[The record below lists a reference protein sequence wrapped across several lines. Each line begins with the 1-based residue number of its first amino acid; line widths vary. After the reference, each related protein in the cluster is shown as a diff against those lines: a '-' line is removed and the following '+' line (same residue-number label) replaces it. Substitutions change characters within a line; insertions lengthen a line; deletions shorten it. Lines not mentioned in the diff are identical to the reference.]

1 MIFLQPPPE
10 LCKLQRQLQV
20 LRSWLLNLRL
30 VSPYFCW
37 NIHNY
42 QPSPE
47 TLGVNPPDFFRKP
60 MNGFS
65 VCHWILLFIIYSIST
80 LSTYPQAVAHFPPH
94 FVGKIAIHC
103 SFAHPV
109 FFFLLPLTSLQVPSS
124 LSMMKLCW
132 IVSCHP
138 NLREIVTSR
147 TPGLTLWSES

>member
-109 FFFLLPLTSLQVPSS
+109 FFSCFPWPPYKFHPLCQWWSCVGSCPVTRTWEKLLQV
-124 LSMMKLCW
+124 
-132 IVSCHP
+132 
-138 NLREIVTSR
+138 
-147 TPGLTLWSES
+147 GLTLWSES